1 MKTMKKTIAVIA
13 ALAAGAFSAFAGND
27 TGKVTVLTEDQ
38 YKAEIEDFSTED
50 WKYLGD
56 GPAIVDFYADWCGP
70 CRRLAPIMEELAGE
84 YAGKVRFYKVNVDNA
99 GSLASSYGIR
109 SIPSVLFIPLSGEPR
124 MKVGLM
130 PKSDLKSLVED
141 FLLK

>member
-1 MKTMKKTIAVIA
+1 MKTIKKTIAVIA

-38 YKAEIEDFSTED
+38 YKGEIEDFSTED

-99 GSLASSYGIR
+99 KALSAAYGIR
-109 SIPSVLFIPLSGEPR
+109 SIPSVLFIPAEGEPQ
-124 MKVGLM
+124 MNVGLM
-130 PKSDLKSLVED
+130 GKEEFKEKVEG
-141 FLLK
+141 LL